1 MFSRSFLAKSKP
13 QASFTLIELLIVIAI
28 LAVLMS
34 VIIITINP
42 SEMLKR
48 TRDTRRISDLKTLN
62 NAIQYF
68 QSSLPDASLGS
79 LNTVYVSIPDTSA
92 TCANLGLPSL
102 PSGWS
107 YKCSTPDNYR
117 KVDGTGWIPINFKQL
132 DIGAPISALPID
144 PLNQTS
150 TGNYY
155 TYVVGGSWEL
165 TAKVE
170 SSKYK
175 KGGEADKDGGKS
187 SLVYEIGSDLNLLPA
202 EVLGRGSTYEEL
214 TTQESALVGYWK
226 FDEGSG
232 TTANDSSGYGNNG
245 TLYNGPTWT
254 SGEVGGALSF
264 DGVDDYMDCGV
275 ADWFNSLLNVTI
287 SLWVK
292 PGSTQL
298 QYADILSA
306 HGWGYMVEQAGT
318 TNNLFYFSYWN
329 GSVWQGN
336 NIQTQLTAGVWQH
349 FVVQK
354 DGTTIRHFVNG
365 VKTAEGSVSGNPVY
379 SFGTKLMISRW
390 SGSGGRYFNGLI
402 DEVRIYNRALSAAEI
417 KALYDATK

>member
-1 MFSRSFLAKSKP
+1 MFSRSFLAKSKF

-232 TTANDSSGYGNNG
+232 TTAYDSSGYGNNG
-245 TLYNGPTWT
+245 TLVNGPTWT
-254 SGEVGGALSF
+254 TGKVGGALSF
-264 DGVDDYMDCGV
+264 DGVDDYVRVLDSPSLKGAVFTKIIWFKVLSLHSGIIEEIVRQDYRWLISHRGDVASPYWEIGFMQDAKTTNYWTPSDADFPINNWYQIAIV
-275 ADWFNSLLNVTI
+275 ADGSSYRIYSNVVLKASGTYSGTVRDFNYDLFL
-287 SLWVK
+287 
-292 PGSTQL
+292 GS
-298 QYADILSA
+298 
-306 HGWGYMVEQAGT
+306 
-318 TNNLFYFSYWN
+318 FS
-329 GSVWQGN
+329 S
-336 NIQTQLTAGVWQH
+336 TAR
-349 FVVQK
+349 F
-354 DGTTIRHFVNG
+354 IN
-365 VKTAEGSVSGNPVY
+365 A
-379 SFGTKLMISRW
+379 
-390 SGSGGRYFNGLI
+390 LI
-402 DEVRIYNRALSAAEI
+402 DDVRIYNRALSAAEI